1 MEVVESQTLERQ
13 KKSESYLICIFYSAI
28 ERVLPETQANRPL
41 AGFGS
46 KTLSFFC
53 SYIIGKTLP
62 ARQREEDGHSDGVA
76 DRLFL

>member
-28 ERVLPETQANRPL
+28 ERVLPETQANRPF

-46 KTLSFFC
+46 TLSFSC
-53 SYIIGKTLP
+53 VATSSARLYLP
-62 ARQREEDGHSDGVA
+62 DREKKMDILTV
-76 DRLFL
+76 